1 MITFPANFT
10 TLCLLVIIGVAFL
23 PPKIPTFLRNILIQ
37 IGIGVFIY
45 FALGDATF
53 NLPNGD
59 HLPMS
64 GLFGGYIM
72 VDPSIPLFNNKAFGV
87 IAPVLG
93 IVVSILVGLVRFII
107 SRKKGSNSDD

>member
-1 MITFPANFT
+1 MITFPASFT
-10 TLCLLVIIGVAFL
+10 VICLLVIIGVAFL
-23 PPKIPTFLRNILIQ
+23 PAKLPTVLRNILIQ
-37 IGIGVFIY
+37 VAIGVFIY

-87 IAPVLG
+87 IAPILG
-93 IVVSILVGLVRFII
+93 IVFSVLVGIVRFII
-107 SRKKGSNSDD
+107 SRKKGSKSDD